1 MKKWW
6 GLLLGLCM
14 MPAFA
19 LQNELA
25 IYAGEPQPIPA
36 RIMLLVDTSGS
47 MRWDLS
53 GCRNCTPNKLDI
65 LKTTLQRFVDE
76 NDLEANDSFRWPDS
90 FEIGLARFTNLE
102 LTDSRRGSA
111 VIEADI
117 RRLDY
122 VYTNVTPNITHRQ
135 LLADII
141 RNLNAD
147 GWTPLVTSYLETV
160 EYLTGGNA
168 VSGLSACA
176 DDGNRDGICN
186 TGSVW
191 ENGVVG
197 DYRQGMDTSLICGMS
212 NNHLVVLTDGRST
225 NESAFNLVYGSSTL
239 TIGQRIN
246 RIVSGDDTST
256 NYLTGCGTNATDFTN
271 GTEVDDNFSWDCV
284 NPLAEKLANVDS
296 ENANAVRGIRTHT
309 IAYGLGAG
317 VCTQPFADPDTSPE
331 FLCNWAL
338 KGGGSSY
345 AATDQAGLAA
355 AFQGISRAASL
366 QSTFTAAVPGVG
378 VNQSNRFTYLDDV
391 YYSVFKPNDRSFW
404 YGNLK
409 KYKLEILNNAP
420 AIVGQNSNPVDEDA
434 DGFFDT
440 DVRSFWLPAGSSADG
455 DNVLL
460 GGAASRIPAVA
471 DRRLFTSL
479 DGVTTQVTDDTVDE
493 VVDEMIGDDAGT
505 LAAEEVAALETRYAS
520 VVEWLR
526 GTDAV
531 AGNEWQRLTGAE
543 SAKTNRQLYGAP
555 IHSSPVVVNY
565 TSTTTGDGGA
575 RVPITDPADQENLVF
590 VSTNDGK
597 LYAVDSESGDEKLA
611 FMPGEFL
618 QPAIAG
624 ASPRV
629 AGLYDAARGDLPGPV
644 LYGLDATWSVWRQDV
659 NRDGNITS
667 SGSGDW
673 VYLYGGMRRGGR
685 NYYGL
690 DVTAANNTT
699 PSMSQLFV
707 LEGGAANSPFE
718 NMGQTWSEPVLGLI
732 KYNGDSVVVM
742 VVAGGYD
749 PAYDAGRPAGV
760 PQGAQLYIVAA
771 HNRGGANG
779 ISAGDVLWWASAE
792 GIATGNHQQI
802 AALTDSIPSTVKVLD
817 KDGDGYIDHI
827 YVGDLGG
834 QIHRIDINKVNTG
847 YNTLATSAV
856 VAQLGTRGNATAT
869 AADDRRFYFP
879 PSVALM
885 KDSLGRKHVALAI
898 GSGLL
903 TSPRDTA
910 VDEKFY
916 YIRDY
921 APFGYAIAAADNPPY
936 EYTLG
941 RESEKLLGS
950 PLIVGGQ
957 VFFSTYYW
965 GDNAVVAN
973 SNQCSAQY
981 GRAALYQ
988 YAPGSASAPTLL
1000 RYAQPQTL
1008 AGSLATIMKGIDGIT
1023 NDEGELIQPPGS
1035 DFIGIGGTAAFDLP
1049 DVDLG
1054 NIRKTRWLQCPETG
1068 LCE

>member
-25 IYAGEPQPIPA
+25 IYAGEPQPVPA
-36 RIMLLVDTSGS
+36 RIMLLIDTSGS
-47 MRWDLS
+47 MDEPLVEGTTRK
-53 GCRNCTPNKLDI
+53 KLDV
-65 LKTTLQRFVDE
+65 LKDTLQRFVDSG
-76 NDLEANDSFRWPDS
+76 DSDANDNVRWPDS
-90 FEIGLARFTNLE
+90 FEIGLARFAQRVPG
-102 LTDSRRGSA
+102 DPRFRSA
-111 VIEADI
+111 IILAEV

-122 VYTNVTPNITHRQ
+122 VYPNNVTHRQ
-135 LLADII
+135 LLAQIV
-141 RNLNAD
+141 NSLVAN
-147 GWTPLVTSYLETV
+147 GSTPLMTSYLETV
-160 EYLTGGNA
+160 EFLTGGKA
-168 VSGLSACA
+168 ISERTLEESVSTIW
-176 DDGNRDGICN
+176 DDAE
-186 TGSVW
+186 T
-191 ENGVVG
+191 G
-197 DYRQGMDTSLICGMS
+197 DYKVGMS
-212 NNHLVVLTDGRST
+212 SELVCGVNNNHLVVLTDGRST
-225 NESAFNLVYGSSTL
+225 NESASNIVYSSST
-239 TIGQRIN
+239 INIAQRIN
-246 RIVSGDDTST
+246 QIVASDDAST
-256 NYLTGCGTNATDFTN
+256 DYLDTCGPDGSTG
-271 GTEVDDNFSWDCV
+271 GTEFDNNFTWGCV
-284 NPLAEKLANVDS
+284 NPLASRIADRDPLNS
-296 ENANAVRGIRTHT
+296 SNVRGIRTHT
-309 IAYGLGAG
+309 IAYALGNGTG
-317 VCTQPFADPDTSPE
+317 VCDVIRDNPTNSPD

-338 KGGGSSY
+338 NGGGKSF
-345 AATDQAGLAA
+345 AATDEDGLIN
-355 AFQGISRAASL
+355 AFQSISEDALLRDS
-366 QSTFTAAVPGVG
+366 FTAAVPGVG

-479 DGVTTQVTDDTVDE
+479 DGVTTQVTDDAVDD
-493 VVDEMIGDDAGT
+493 VIDAMIGDDAGT
-505 LAAEEVAALETRYAS
+505 LAADEVAALQTRYAS

-597 LYAVDSESGDEKLA
+597 LYAVDTESGDEKLA

-618 QPAIAG
+618 QPATAG

-644 LYGLDATWSVWRQDV
+644 LYGLDATWSAWRQDV

-707 LEGGAANSPFE
+707 LQGGAANSPFE

-732 KYNGDSVVVM
+732 RYNGDNVVVM

-779 ISAGDVLWWASAE
+779 INAGDVLWWASSE
-792 GIATGNHQQI
+792 SIATGNHQQI

-817 KDGDGYIDHI
+817 KDGDGYLDHI

-834 QIHRIDINKVNTG
+834 QIHRIDINKTNTG

-903 TSPRDTA
+903 TSPRDTG
-910 VDEKFY
+910 VNEKFY

-921 APFGYAIAAADNPPY
+921 APFGYTIAAADNPPY
-936 EYTLG
+936 EYELG
-941 RESEKLLGS
+941 REAEKLLGS

-1054 NIRKTRWLQCPETG
+1054 NIRKTRWVQCPEATG

>member
-36 RIMLLVDTSGS
+36 RIMLLIDTSLS
-47 MRWDLS
+47 MSRDLN
-53 GCRNCTPNKLDI
+53 GCRNCRPNKLDL
-65 LKTTLQRFVDE
+65 LKTTLQQFVDAS
-76 NDLEANDSFRWPDS
+76 DLETNDSIRWPDS
-90 FEIGLARFTNLE
+90 FEIGLARFTDLG
-102 LTDSRRGSA
+102 LTDERGSA

-141 RNLNAD
+141 SNLNAD

-160 EYLTGGNA
+160 EYLTGGSA
-168 VSGLSACA
+168 VNGLSACT
-176 DDGNRDGICN
+176 DDEQRNGRCN

-246 RIVSGDDTST
+246 RIVSDNATST
-256 NYLTGCGTNATDFTN
+256 AYLTGCGTEDTDSTN

-296 ENANAVRGIRTHT
+296 ENSNAVRGIRTHT

-317 VCTQPFADPDTSPE
+317 VCTQPFAIPE
-331 FLCNWAL
+331 TAPQFLCNWAL

-345 AATDQAGLAA
+345 AAEDEEGLAA

-434 DGFFDT
+434 DGFFDA
-440 DVRSFWLPAGSSADG
+440 DVRSFWLPDASTADG

-460 GGAASRIPAVA
+460 GGAAAQISAVA
-471 DRRLFTSL
+471 SRRLFTTI
-479 DGVTTQVTDDTVDE
+479 DGVTTQVTDDSVDE
-493 VVDEMIGDDAGT
+493 VIDEMIGDDAGT
-505 LAAEEVAALETRYAS
+505 LAQDVKDDLADDYYGP

-531 AGNEWQRLTGAE
+531 GRNEWQRLTGAA
-543 SAKTNRQLYGAP
+543 SAKTLRQLYGAP

-565 TSTTTGDGGA
+565 TSTTEIDGVD
-575 RVPITDPADQENLVF
+575 VPITNPALQSNLVF
-590 VSTNDGK
+590 VSTNDAK
-597 LYAVDSESGDEKLA
+597 LYAVDAETGNEKLA

-618 QPAIAG
+618 QPATAG
-624 ASPRV
+624 APPHV
-629 AGLYDAARGDLPGPV
+629 ANLYDAARDDLPGPV
-644 LYGLDATWSVWRQDV
+644 LYGLDATWTAWRQDV
-659 NRDGNITS
+659 DRDGNITS
-667 SGSGDW
+667 DTGDW

-690 DVTAANNTT
+690 DVTSANDST

-707 LEGGAANSPFE
+707 LQGGVANSPFE

-732 KYNGDSVVVM
+732 RYNGDNVVVI

-817 KDGDGYIDHI
+817 KDGDGYLDHI

-834 QIHRIDINKVNTG
+834 QIHRIDINKANTG

-921 APFGYAIAAADNPPY
+921 APFGYSIAAADNPSY
-936 EYTLG
+936 EYSLG
-941 RESEKLLGS
+941 LESEKLLGS

-981 GRAALYQ
+981 GRAALYSYNPAAGSIQ
-988 YAPGSASAPTLL
+988 REPGVF
-1000 RYAQPQTL
+1000 PQSL
-1008 AGSLATIMKGIDGIT
+1008 AGSIATIMKGIDGIE
-1023 NDEGELIQPPGS
+1023 NEDGDLIKPPGS

-1049 DVDLG
+1049 DIDLG
-1054 NIRKTRWLQCPETG
+1054 NIRKTRWVQCPEG
-1068 LCE
+1068 VACD